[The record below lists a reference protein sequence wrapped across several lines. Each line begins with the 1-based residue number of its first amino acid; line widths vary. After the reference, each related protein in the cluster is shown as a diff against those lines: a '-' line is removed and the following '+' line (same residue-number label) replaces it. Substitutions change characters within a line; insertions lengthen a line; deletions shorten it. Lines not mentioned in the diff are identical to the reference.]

1 MPTPKKKTN
10 AEDKRKQ
17 NLKNYALT
25 PEEKRKQQ
33 LKNYEVQAKKS
44 ATETVWT
51 WANEESS
58 KISKAKQKPD
68 AMPDQMPGSSLPY
81 IAAVVA
87 TPFTAL
93 YDLADAAH
101 KSNNKRR
108 SNKNG
113 K

>member
-1 MPTPKKKTN
+1 MATPKKKTN

-33 LKNYEVQAKKS
+33 LKNYEVAAKKS

-51 WANEESS
+51 WATTEAN
-58 KISKAKQKPD
+58 KISKDKQKPG
-68 AMPDQMPGSSLPY
+68 AMPDQMPSSVIPLA
-81 IAAVVA
+81 AAVVA

-93 YDLADAAH
+93 YDLADAASGANR
-101 KSNNKRR
+101 KRQNKKGR
-108 SNKNG
+108 K
-113 K
+113 